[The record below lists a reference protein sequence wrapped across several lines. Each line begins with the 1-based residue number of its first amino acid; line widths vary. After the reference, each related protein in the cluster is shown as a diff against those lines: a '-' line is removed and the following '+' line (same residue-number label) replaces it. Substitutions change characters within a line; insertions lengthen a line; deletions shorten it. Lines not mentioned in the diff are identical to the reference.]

1 MGALRVG
8 NEKSEDE
15 ADTVGCC
22 SLRVEHCSP
31 QEGYKLHLNFLG
43 KDSIRYDN
51 VVTVEPLV
59 HDLVGKFLRGKSPKD
74 MIFDRV
80 DPADL
85 NANFKQ
91 FMEDLT
97 AKVFRTY
104 NASKCLEEYFKANP
118 LPPKATLQEKLVYF
132 NKANTEVAILCNHQ
146 KSVSRGLHKAMAALA
161 AKEEALKNT
170 VERLRKAAKDM
181 GKKDPQT
188 LADEFFAAQDV
199 EQREWLEAH
208 GSEEEKAEFDKEV
221 SERGTQKVRVKIEG
235 SPARKSTGNT
245 KSGKKVEST
254 KRKSARATRTID
266 DLADDG
272 DQPLFALAV
281 KKEEPADDD
290 DVPVSATAKKSS
302 KKPSPKAS
310 AKKTV
315 ATKTKKDASKAGK
328 KAGGA
333 QGKGSKKTAKK
344 GKKGAG

>member
-118 LPPKATLQEKLVYF
+118 
-132 NKANTEVAILCNHQ
+132 EVAILCNHQ
-146 KSVSRGLHKAMAALA
+146 KSVSRGHHKAMAALA

-208 GSEEEKAEFDKEV
+208 GSEEEKAEFDKEI

-266 DLADDG
+266 DLADDD

-290 DVPVSATAKKSS
+290 DVPVSATVKKSS

-333 QGKGSKKTAKK
+333 QGKGSKMIAKK
-344 GKKGAG
+344 GKK